1 MFDPWLIDVKIGN
14 KLNHKRKGDYMETYT
29 AKDIIEMVIQAK
41 ERGIEL
47 YHVLAKNSENYHVG
61 QLFEKLAQSGEQYKT
76 SLEQIFN
83 IFSLEKQEEAYPGER
98 ALYLKALVDANT
110 FVCDSAK
117 EKALEKNISE
127 EDALQAA
134 ITFKKD
140 FMLFLHDLKRH
151 AEDNAQKEID
161 ELIDAEVTQLQEM
174 LHAKQKL
181 D

>member
-1 MFDPWLIDVKIGN
+1 
-14 KLNHKRKGDYMETYT
+14 MEKYT
-29 AKDIIEMVIQAK
+29 AKDIIKMAIQAK
-41 ERGIEL
+41 EKGIEL
-47 YHVLAKNSENYHVG
+47 YRVLAENSENYHVG
-61 QLFEKLAQSGEQYKT
+61 QLFERLAQSGEQYKAK
-76 SLEQIFN
+76 LEQIFSV
-83 IFSLEKQEEAYPGER
+83 FSIKKQEEAYPGER

-151 AEDNAQKEID
+151 AEDSAQEEID
-161 ELIDAEVTQLQEM
+161 ELVDAEVTQLQEM
-174 LHAKQKL
+174 LHAKKNL